1 VRVGSHFL
9 SAYPPF
15 SWLPR
20 RVGRLAGVL
29 NVSIATLAAVMIVVG
44 AARDNTFTLMNGVG
58 LLEHPGIWI
67 YLVAQP
73 VLPQLLDRAL
83 RTFTR
88 IGIDQRQLFTSAF
101 ARTTVRAERKLLF
114 ERIKRTSAAGP
125 RVFYQILVLVG
136 AGAWI
141 LNTFKNQAPLQ
152 AYGFDVWD
160 AWPHLWGYWTTRVY
174 KAYVAMFLA
183 PAMVHALI
191 VIVYNITQLMVRASR
206 EAGMKLDPYAA
217 DEAGGTRRLIDMV

>member
-1 VRVGSHFL
+1 
-9 SAYPPF
+9 
-15 SWLPR
+15 
-20 RVGRLAGVL
+20 
-29 NVSIATLAAVMIVVG
+29 MIVVG